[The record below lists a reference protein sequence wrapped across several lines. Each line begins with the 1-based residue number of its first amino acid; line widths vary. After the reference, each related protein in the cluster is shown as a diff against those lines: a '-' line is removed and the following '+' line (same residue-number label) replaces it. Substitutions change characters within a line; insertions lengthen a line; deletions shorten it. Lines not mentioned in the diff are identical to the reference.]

1 MTKTGVIGLGAMGE
15 GMARHLASANFEVKG
30 FDIDP
35 DAMNRL
41 AGAGVSVCDTAHEAA
56 TDVDL
61 LFVVVF
67 RDSEADRILFGD
79 DEKSGVLELL
89 ADGATV
95 IMNTTVSPDTARDY
109 EKRLAAMGYG
119 YVDAPVTGGKAGAD
133 AGTLT
138 VIASGD
144 ERSMTATKAAFDA
157 VGARTYNCGDA
168 AGDAS
173 TVKMI
178 NQMLVGCHV
187 AAMCEAL
194 AFATKAG
201 ADPEMVYDVITPGTG
216 NSEIFKSRAPHIFEE
231 DYAPR
236 GVTEIFTKDL
246 GFVTDIARSI
256 EFPLPMTSLAL
267 QQFLATASSGYA
279 RHDGIALAKIYENIG
294 GVDIAKAHGKSKRK

>member
-1 MTKTGVIGLGAMGE
+1 
-15 GMARHLASANFEVKG
+15 MARHLADADFEVKG

-35 DAMNRL
+35 DAITRL
-41 AGAGVSVCDTAHEAA
+41 ADSGVAICDTAHEAA
-56 TDVDL
+56 TGVEL

-67 RDSEADRILFGD
+67 RDTEADRILFGD
-79 DEKSGVLELL
+79 DEKDGVLELL

-95 IMNTTVSPDTARDY
+95 VMNTTVSPDTARDY

-138 VIASGD
+138 VIASGN
-144 ERSMTATKAAFDA
+144 ERSMTATKDAFDA
-157 VGARTYNCGDA
+157 MGGRTYNCGDA

-173 TVKMI
+173 TV
-178 NQMLVGCHV
+178 HV

-201 ADPEMVYDVITPGTG
+201 ADPEMVYDVITHGTG

-246 GFVTDIARSI
+246 GVVTEVARSI

-267 QQFLATASSGYA
+267 QQFVATASSGYA
-279 RHDGIALAKIYENIG
+279 RHDGIALAKIYENLG

>member
-1 MTKTGVIGLGAMGE
+1 MTKAGVIGLGAMGE
-15 GMARHLASANFEVKG
+15 GMARHLAANEFSVTG

-35 DAMNRL
+35 EPMARL
-41 AGAGVSVCDTAHEAA
+41 ATEGVKVCSSAHEAA
-56 TDVDL
+56 TGVDL
-61 LFVVVF
+61 LFVIVF
-67 RDSEADRILFGD
+67 RDTEAQRILFGD
-79 DEKSGVLELL
+79 DEKEGVLGLL
-89 ADGATV
+89 AEGATV
-95 IMNTTVSPDTARDY
+95 VMNTTVSPDTARDY
-109 EKRLAAMGYG
+109 EKQLADMGYG

-133 AGTLT
+133 NGTLT
-138 VIASGD
+138 VIASGT
-144 ERSMTATKAAFDA
+144 ESSMSAAQAAFDA
-157 VGARTYNCGDA
+157 MGGRTYNCGPA

-201 ADPEMVYDVITPGTG
+201 ADPEMVYDVITHGTG

-267 QQFLATASSGYA
+267 QQFVATASSGYA
-279 RHDGIALAKIYENIG
+279 RHDGIALAKVYENIG
-294 GVDIAKAHGKSKRK
+294 GVDIAKAHGKSKNG

>member
-1 MTKTGVIGLGAMGE
+1 MTKAGVIGLGAMGE
-15 GMARHLASANFEVKG
+15 GMARHLAAGDFSVTG
-30 FDIDP
+30 FDINP
-35 DAMNRL
+35 EPMARL
-41 AGAGVSVCDTAHEAA
+41 AEAGVVACPSAREAA
-56 TDVDL
+56 AGVDL

-67 RDSEADRILFGD
+67 RDSEADEILFGD
-79 DEKSGVLELL
+79 GETGGVLDQL

-95 IMNTTVSPDTARDY
+95 VMNTTVAPDTARAY
-109 EKRLAAMGYG
+109 EARLAKLGYG

-138 VIASGD
+138 VIASGN
-144 ERSMTATKAAFDA
+144 EKSMNAAQAAFDA
-157 VGARTYNCGDA
+157 MGGRTYNCGPS

-201 ADPEMVYDVITPGTG
+201 ADPEMVYDVITHGTG
-216 NSEIFKSRAPHIFEE
+216 NSEIFKSRAPHIFQK

-236 GVTEIFTKDL
+236 GINEIFTKDL
-246 GFVTDIARSI
+246 GFVTDIARSV

-267 QQFLATASSGYA
+267 QQFVATASSGFG
-279 RHDGIALAKIYENIG
+279 REDGIALAKVYENIG
-294 GVDIAKAHGKSKRK
+294 GVDIAAAHGKSKRD